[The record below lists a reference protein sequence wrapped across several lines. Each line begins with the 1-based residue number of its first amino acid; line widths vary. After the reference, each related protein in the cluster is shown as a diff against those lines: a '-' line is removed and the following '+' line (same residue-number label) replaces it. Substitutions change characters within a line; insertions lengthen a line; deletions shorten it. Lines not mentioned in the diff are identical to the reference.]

1 MLICFCVGDMDYK
14 SLIKPN
20 QKNNSKG
27 LFGWFGSHDGSC
39 WQDFC
44 LLPTNIPIPSM
55 YGIFTYIYHMLLGG
69 GFNPFEKY
77 LSNWK
82 SSPNR
87 GEKYKIFE
95 TTT

>member
-1 MLICFCVGDMDYK
+1 MGDIDYK

-20 QKNNSKG
+20 QKTIQTGCLDG
-27 LFGWFGSHDGSC
+27 LVAMTEAVGRIFVYFRQIYPYHPC
-39 WQDFC
+39 
-44 LLPTNIPIPSM
+44 
-55 YGIFTYIYHMLLGG
+55 IFTYIYHMLLGG